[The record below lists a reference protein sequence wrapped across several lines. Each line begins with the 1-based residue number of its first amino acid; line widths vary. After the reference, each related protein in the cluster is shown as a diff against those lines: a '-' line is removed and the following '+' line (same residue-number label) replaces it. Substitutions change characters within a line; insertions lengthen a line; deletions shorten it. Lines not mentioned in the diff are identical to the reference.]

1 MKRWTQHQPRAS
13 QLLDSGQFNS
23 EQLAHRASIQT
34 LDRTQL
40 PSNSV
45 TNAQMKDAAL
55 HKVWLFDSRAEQ
67 TKFVATDV
75 PSDQWRC
82 ATAINYSGGY
92 VTVFEETLTGHKGG
106 MTHIEWSGLAF
117 CNGFAPMKLGKL
129 TTFELMEKHLRLRI
143 VASGLLVG
151 EFHLLLAGTESFCVF
166 ASVNLPPGDHIIS
179 LQFDGTGQAEDEPI
193 KDVSTNNR
201 IMQYHLANTVLM
213 AIGRF
218 R

>member
-13 QLLDSGQFNS
+13 QLLDSSQFNS

-40 PSNSV
+40 PQV
-45 TNAQMKDAAL
+45 AQSALKAGAL
-55 HKVWLFDSRAEQ
+55 HKIWLFNDREEQ

-92 VTVFEETLTGHKGG
+92 VTAFEKTLTGHKGG

-117 CNGFAPMKLGKL
+117 CNGFAPMKNGKL
-129 TTFELMEKHLRLRI
+129 TTFELMEKQLRLRI
-143 VASGLLVG
+143 VASGLLIG

-179 LQFDGTGQAEDEPI
+179 LQFDGSGDADDEPI

-201 IMQYHLANTVLM
+201 IMQFHVANSMLL